1 MATHV
6 YFSRR
11 VIDTVTSLPQ
21 EDRIAIS
28 NALGMEYIL
37 GMDPAE
43 TLTPLQNILYA
54 MIKFYVRQDASRM
67 ENDIIASAS
76 ESLGPGRF
84 AFG

>member
-1 MATHV
+1 MANHV

-21 EDRIAIS
+21 EDRIALS
-28 NALGMEYIL
+28 NALGMEYSL
-37 GMDPAE
+37 GMDPTE

>member
-28 NALGMEYIL
+28 NALGIEYIL
-37 GMDPAE
+37 GMDPTE